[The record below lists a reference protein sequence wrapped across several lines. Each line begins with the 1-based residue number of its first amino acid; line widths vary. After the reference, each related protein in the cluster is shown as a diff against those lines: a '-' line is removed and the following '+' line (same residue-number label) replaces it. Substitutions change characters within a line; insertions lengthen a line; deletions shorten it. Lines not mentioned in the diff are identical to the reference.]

1 MSERKI
7 FLDELPK
14 YKCGNK
20 YRIDWMHSIGYKV
33 SFIYEDVQGEVEI
46 LEYIK
51 NENKNPKL
59 KIKYQNNY
67 YEIALE
73 VFKQCGLGKILG
85 KIDSNFKLDIG
96 QRIID
101 DTRDLTII
109 DRKYVKSKRGQ
120 NQKYYKYKCNKC
132 GFEGGEHWTAVN
144 RKYKKEYYINE
155 SGLLKH
161 KSKCSCCANQIV
173 VKGINDISTTNPDI
187 IPYFVN
193 IEDVYSHCCNSKD
206 KVLCKCLNCGN
217 VKKVSIMQL
226 NRTMGIHCDM
236 CSDGISYPNKFM
248 YNLLKQLKIDFINEY
263 SPQWANSRIYDFYIP
278 SKRLIIEMDGEFH
291 ERDNTMSGQTK
302 EQSKEI
308 DNYKDMI
315 AKEQGL
321 KVIRIKCHY
330 KTIETRFEYIKENV
344 INALNYIFKLDE
356 VDWNEINNI
365 STESLIKQVC
375 DYWNDRDELEGTK
388 ELADVFGLSKPTII
402 HYLKCGTELGI
413 CNYDVQESNKNRCE
427 KSAIARR
434 RPIKMFKDD
443 KYLGVFLSVKELEN
457 KSEELF
463 GVKLLNKSIRN
474 VINGHRKSYHGFTFQ
489 YITKEEYELIK

>member
-7 FLDELPK
+7 FLDKLPK
-14 YKCGNK
+14 YKQGDK
-20 YRIDWMHSIGYKV
+20 YYIDWIHSIGYKV

-51 NENKNPKL
+51 DKHPKL
-59 KIKYQNNY
+59 RIKYENNCF
-67 YEIALE
+67 EIDIE
-73 VFKQCGLGKILG
+73 VFKQCGLGRMLG
-85 KIDSNFKLDIG
+85 KINPDFRLNIG
-96 QRIID
+96 DRIID

-132 GFEGGEHWTAVN
+132 GFDGNEHWTVVN
-144 RKYKKEYYINE
+144 RKYKKEYYISE

-161 KSKCSCCANQIV
+161 KSKCACCVNQIV
-173 VKGINDISTTNPDI
+173 VKGINDISVTNPDI

-206 KVLCKCLNCGN
+206 KVSCKCLNCGN
-217 VKKVSIMQL
+217 IKNISIVQL

-291 ERDNTMSGQTK
+291 ERDNTMNGQTK

-308 DNYKDMI
+308 DNYKDIM

-321 KVIRIKCHY
+321 NVIRIKCYY
-330 KTIETRFEYIKENV
+330 KTIETRFEYIRENV
-344 INALNYIFKLDE
+344 INALNSIFKLDE
-356 VDWNEINNI
+356 VNWNEINSI
-365 STESLIKQVC
+365 SSESLIKKVC
-375 DYWNDRDELEGTK
+375 EYWNNRNEVEGTK
-388 ELADVFGLSKPTII
+388 ELANVFGLSKPTII

-413 CNYDVQESNKNRCE
+413 CNYGIQEINKNRCE
-427 KSAIARR
+427 RSAIARR
-434 RPIKMFKDD
+434 SPIKIFKGDECI
-443 KYLGVFLSVKELEN
+443 GVFLSVKDLEN
-457 KSEELF
+457 QSKKLF
-463 GVKLLNKSIRN
+463 GVKLLQGSIRN
-474 VINGHRKSYHGFTFQ
+474 VINEHRKSYHGFTFE

>member
-1 MSERKI
+1 MSKRKI

-14 YKCGNK
+14 YKFRNK
-20 YRIDWMHSIGYKV
+20 YRIDWIHSIGCKV

-46 LEYIK
+46 LKYIK
-51 NENKNPKL
+51 GKHPKL
-59 KIKYQNNY
+59 KIKYENNC
-67 YEIALE
+67 YEIDVE
-73 VFKQCGLGKILG
+73 VFKSCGLGRILG
-85 KIDSNFKLDIG
+85 KITYDFKLDIG
-96 QRIID
+96 DRLID
-101 DTRDLTII
+101 NERDLTII
-109 DRKYVKSKRGQ
+109 DRKYIKGKSGQ
-120 NQKYYKYKCNKC
+120 NYKYYKYKCNKC
-132 GFEGGEHWTAVN
+132 GFECGEHWANVN
-144 RKYKKEYYINE
+144 RTYNEEYCISE

-161 KSKCSCCANQIV
+161 KSKCACCTNSIV
-173 VKGINDISTTNPDI
+173 VKGINDIATTNPNL

-193 IEDVYSHCCNSKD
+193 VEDTYSHNRNSKHE
-206 KVLCKCLNCGN
+206 VLCRCLNCN
-217 VKKVSIMQL
+217 NTKNISICNL
-226 NRTMGIHCDM
+226 NRNMGIHCDM

-344 INALNYIFKLDE
+344 INTLNYIFKLDE

-388 ELADVFGLSKPTII
+388 ELADAFGLSKPTII

-443 KYLGVFLSVKELEN
+443 KCLGVFSSANELEN

-463 GVKLLNKSIRN
+463 GVKLLQNNIRA
-474 VINGHRKSYHGFTFQ
+474 VANGHRKSYRGFTFQ
-489 YITKEEYELIK
+489 YITKEEYKLIK